1 MRDELNALVHSV
13 RRRFF
18 LSPKVMDFMPAVPEM
33 QRTLERGRY
42 LYDGYQRSSSLKYG
56 SLGDLVTRDPIY
68 RKARAASR
76 LPGVRSVVDEERF
89 HNLFLIIK
97 FFMRDLKSQN
107 VIEFGAYKGGSAI
120 FLATL
125 LAEYYPSARMLS
137 LDTFAGIPESKEG
150 VDTPPQDFAASNLD
164 WVRKTVRSIGLKN
177 LEFVQGKVQD
187 TALDACRRLGVLG
200 LAHIDVVLY
209 EPSIFAQNIALE
221 FLAPGGYLIQDD
233 ALEPNCVGAT
243 LAAEELIRERGL
255 SIEQIWP
262 QMVFRAGPSSPS
274 DIQYSE
280 KGKAQFSVVPTG

>member
-120 FLATL
+120 FWPPFWRNTIL
-125 LAEYYPSARMLS
+125 L
-137 LDTFAGIPESKEG
+137 PECCLW
-150 VDTPPQDFAASNLD
+150 T
-164 WVRKTVRSIGLKN
+164 
-177 LEFVQGKVQD
+177 
-187 TALDACRRLGVLG
+187 RL
-200 LAHIDVVLY
+200 
-209 EPSIFAQNIALE
+209 LE
-221 FLAPGGYLIQDD
+221 FLNPKKA
-233 ALEPNCVGAT
+233 
-243 LAAEELIRERGL
+243 
-255 SIEQIWP
+255 SIHLLRILP
-262 QMVFRAGPSSPS
+262 RR
-274 DIQYSE
+274 I
-280 KGKAQFSVVPTG
+280 